1 MSLEAPR
8 ATRGMERRDISCF
21 WEFDQGGAW
30 VIEKPYD
37 VAFEDIRWFLDFT
50 KSSETIN
57 EVVPDGRLQQ
67 LGERIGSEH
76 EKHRL
81 TSQYVPLR

>member
-8 ATRGMERRDISCF
+8 VTRGVERRVIRRL

-30 VIEKPYD
+30 VVEKPYD
-37 VAFEDIRWFLDFT
+37 VAFEDVGWYLDFT
-50 KSSETIN
+50 KSPGTIN
-57 EVVPDGRLQQ
+57 GVVPDGGLQQ

-76 EKHRL
+76 DKTSSV
-81 TSQYVPLR
+81 TSQ